1 MFYIVYFV
9 CWHDMSVRGSNCYF
23 FTKACQFFLRLCQCH
38 VADGI
43 FLSAFAWLFLL
54 ERKTKLQES
63 HYFPTQF
70 STDQRGRG
78 LSLLNDGLSKQMR
91 NQNVCVV
98 ICGFRPL
105 FACHYCQLTKCSFI
119 LMLYVCYTWVKNTH
133 MLINTCAC

>member
-1 MFYIVYFV
+1 MLYCLFCFLTCQSETVIATFYYGTSIL
-9 CWHDMSVRGSNCYF
+9 
-23 FTKACQFFLRLCQCH
+23 LRHCKCLL
-38 VADGI
+38 VAEGN
-43 FLSAFAWLFLL
+43 FLSDFTQLFFYLK
-54 ERKTKLQES
+54 EKQNYKKAII
-63 HYFPTQF
+63 FWPT
-70 STDQRGRG
+70 SCKRGRG

>member
-1 MFYIVYFV
+1 ML
-9 CWHDMSVRGSNCYF
+9 F
-23 FTKACQFFLRLCQCH
+23 FTTACQFFLRLCKFH

-43 FLSAFAWLFLL
+43 FLSDFAWLFLL

-70 STDQRGRG
+70 STDLSGRS

-98 ICGFRPL
+98 ICGFSPL
-105 FACHYCQLTKCSFI
+105 FACHYQLLSTHKVFI
-119 LMLYVCYTWVKNTH
+119 HTYAVRMLHMGEEHTH
-133 MLINTCAC
+133 AHKHMRELSIEIGTQTHIQKHK